1 MPRVNDPGDFGR
13 VVRARRRE
21 LNETQERIAGVS
33 GVHRASIVKL
43 ESGAG
48 GVRLQIALLVVQ
60 TLGLNVE
67 LVPRGGACGHS
78 RRCCQRCASRG
89 QA

>member
-1 MPRVNDPGDFGR
+1 MTRVNDPGEFGR

-21 LNETQERIAGVS
+21 LDESQQGIADMS

-48 GVRLQIALLVVQ
+48 GVRLQIALMVVQ

-67 LVPRGGACGHS
+67 LVPRGAGVC
-78 RRCCQRCASRG
+78 SRG
-89 QA
+89 CCRHCATRGRA

>member
-1 MPRVNDPGDFGR
+1 MTRVNDPGEFGHAVQR
-13 VVRARRRE
+13 RRRE
-21 LNETQERIAGVS
+21 LDESQERIADVT

-67 LVPRGGACGHS
+67 LVPRNTGVCGHA
-78 RRCCQRCASRG
+78 CCQRCASRG
-89 QA
+89 RA